1 MASRNRNRSKS
12 NTARKQAARSRQA
25 RAARREITRGP
36 AGPLQADG
44 RLDWRGVELAPITQT
59 TDNRLPAARLVDLPS
74 PMHGVLI
81 AAFCAVGLALTANR
95 SLALVALLAAA
106 VLGIPQA
113 RQELRMVVTASVAVV
128 SSLACWVLMRTW
140 ELLSGDVHFAQA
152 AIITAMFVIAL
163 TSVGDLLRRAAKMQ
177 QSKERLMIGL
187 FGMGAGC
194 QALAAMV
201 SLAAG
206 ITLLLAILLPSSSP
220 FN

>member
-36 AGPLQADG
+36 ASPLQADG
-44 RLDWRGVELAPITQT
+44 RLDWRGVELASIAQT
-59 TDNRLPAARLVDLPS
+59 GDGHLPAARLIDLPS

-152 AIITAMFVIAL
+152 AIITVVFVIAL

-194 QALAAMV
+194 QALAVMV

-206 ITLLLAILLPSSSP
+206 ATLLLAVLLPSSSP